1 MAFIEFNEFN
11 EFSKEYGLEWNEA
24 LLENDLEDQ
33 LDKKLNLSFKDYKLT
48 PDDFYL
54 GYSTILKS
62 EKAALA

>member
-11 EFSKEYGLEWNEA
+11 EFSKEYGLDWNEA

-48 PDDFYL
+48 PDDFY
-54 GYSTILKS
+54 
-62 EKAALA
+62 